1 MNNRQFRK
9 RKKYLID
16 KKFQLKYATNILA
29 FILVAFFIFTAVFY
43 LVGFVPLLKELKNV
57 YTEAGLFIILK
68 GVYKNL
74 IVAFLFLLAATF
86 AFAIFRS
93 HKIAGPLFRL
103 KGHIHQIGNGD
114 FSARVKLRKK
124 DELIVLADELNR
136 LSRNISH
143 LIEEGNSIIRRMQLA
158 TDELR
163 NKIKIKPGEQ
173 ASLVEILSRFEA
185 EIEQFREILKQYK
198 T

>member
-1 MNNRQFRK
+1 MNNRQFKK
-9 RKKYLID
+9 RKKYLVD
-16 KKFQLKYATNILA
+16 KKFQLKYATNTLV
-29 FILVAFFIFTAVFY
+29 FILIAFFIFTAVFY
-43 LVGFVPLLKELKNV
+43 LVGFVPLLEKLKNV
-57 YTEAGLFIILK
+57 YPETRLFIILK

-74 IVAFLFLLAATF
+74 IIAFLFLLAATF

-103 KGHIHQIGNGD
+103 KGHIHQMGDGD

-136 LSRNISH
+136 LSQNISL

-158 TDELR
+158 TDELH
-163 NKIKIKPGEQ
+163 NKIKTKPGEH
-173 ASLVEILSRFEA
+173 ASLVEILLRFET
-185 EIEQFREILKQYK
+185 EIEQFKEILKQYK
-198 T
+198 I